1 MKQFKRVMLF
11 LLADA
16 EQYGDA
22 GTATVQHTIA
32 GNPGLKLPNLEKLG
46 LMQIPG
52 LEAFSTG
59 VQPRGV
65 YGKCRELSKGKDS
78 IVGHWEVMGV
88 PTTSRRVSPQRSLM
102 PLQS

>member
-1 MKQFKRVMLF
+1 MKRFKRVMLF
-11 LLADA
+11 LLDSVGVGALPDA

-59 VQPRGV
+59 VQPQGV
-65 YGKCRELSKGKDS
+65 YDGL
-78 IVGHWEVMGV
+78 
-88 PTTSRRVSPQRSLM
+88 
-102 PLQS
+102 